1 MFEIIFIIIVA
12 SYFLQAILVTIGIQK
27 KFPKLSEENL
37 PTATVIVAAR
47 NEEENI
53 LECLVSLEA
62 LEFPQNKLDIILV
75 DDYSTDS
82 TNKIIAEYISD
93 KPFFKLIQPTKDF
106 GETRGKA
113 RAIANGIE
121 FAKGEII
128 LTTDADCTVSK
139 MWAKTLASYYTEG
152 VAVVCGYTNQNWK
165 NIFEGMQDFDFI
177 YLLTVAAGTINW
189 GKPMSAMGN
198 NMSYRKSAY
207 NEFGGYSKIPF
218 SVTEDFKLLMA
229 IKDLKKYKI
238 IYPLDKESLVTS
250 KPCNDAKTLYR
261 QKKRWAV
268 GGTGSSLDGFFVIAS
283 AFIVTVFTLAVPF
296 FYSATVM
303 YVLLFKIFTDLF
315 MLKNV
320 FDTLAIKFNLKNF
333 IAFEFYITFY
343 FVIIAL
349 VVLFDKNVVWKER
362 NY

>member
-12 SYFLQAILVTIGIQK
+12 SYFIQAILITIGIQK
-27 KFPKLSEENL
+27 KFPKLSEDNL
-37 PTATVIVAAR
+37 PSATVIVAAR

-53 LECLVSLEA
+53 MECLISLEA
-62 LEFPQNKLDIILV
+62 LEFPQNKLDIILI

-82 TNKIIAEYISD
+82 TNKIITEFISD
-93 KPFFKLIQPTKDF
+93 KPIFKLIQPEKDF

-139 MWAKTLASYYTEG
+139 TWAKTLASYYTED
-152 VAVVCGYTNQNWK
+152 VAVVCGYTNQKWK

-250 KPCNDAKTLYR
+250 KPCSDAKTLYR

-296 FYSATVM
+296 FYSTTVM

-320 FDTLAIKFNLKNF
+320 FDALGIKFNLKNF
-333 IAFEFYITFY
+333 IAFEFYITIY

-349 VVLFDKNVVWKER
+349 VVLFNKNVIWKER
-362 NY
+362 KY